1 MNETYILAAL
11 IFWILSILVS
21 IIIGFTIG
29 VDWIKSRR
37 K

>member
-29 VDWIKSRR
+29 ADWVKKRR